1 MLTIRG
7 RYADFYCSQIDS
19 SDFKNLQKN
28 GLDSSNVYDQLDD
41 MDALASGISSTD
53 FTLWIDDKCV
63 IESFDALEMN
73 CSVQKREEIDL
84 RSAVK
89 SDEQTFAIVEYSKIR
104 FSDQSF
110 KNLKLQDLAFETQRV
125 IVDDS
130 CELTLIFPIIKGDLI
145 DVSDDIETEA
155 FTGLLISKKSQ
166 FKQFDID
173 G

>member
-7 RYADFYCSQIDS
+7 RYADFYFSQIDS
-19 SDFKNLQKN
+19 SDFKNLQRN
-28 GLDSSNVYDQLDD
+28 GLDSSNVYDRLDD

-63 IESFDALEMN
+63 IESFDELEMN
-73 CSVQKREEIDL
+73 FSVQKRAEIDL

-89 SDEQTFAIVEYSKIR
+89 GDEHSFAIVEYSKIR

-110 KNLKLQDLAFETQRV
+110 KNLKLQDLSFETQRV
-125 IVDDS
+125 IADDF
-130 CELTLIFPIIKGDLI
+130 CELTLIFPVINGDLI

-166 FKQFDID
+166 FKQFEI
-173 G
+173 

>member
-7 RYADFYCSQIDS
+7 RYADFYFSQIDS
-19 SDFKNLQKN
+19 SDFKNLQRN
-28 GLDSSNVYDQLDD
+28 GLDSSNVYDRLDD

-63 IESFDALEMN
+63 IESFDELEISF
-73 CSVQKREEIDL
+73 SVQKRAELDL

-89 SDEQTFAIVEYSKIR
+89 SDEHTFAIVEYSKIR

-110 KNLKLQDLAFETQRV
+110 KNLKLQDLSFETQRV
-125 IVDDS
+125 IADDS
-130 CELTLIFPIIKGDLI
+130 CELTLIFPIINGDLI

-155 FTGLLISKKSQ
+155 FTGLLISKQSQ
-166 FKQFDID
+166 FKQFEIKS
-173 G
+173 

>member
-7 RYADFYCSQIDS
+7 RYADFYFSQIDS
-19 SDFKNLQKN
+19 SDFKNLQRN
-28 GLDSSNVYDQLDD
+28 GLDSSIVYDRIDEMQS
-41 MDALASGISSTD
+41 LASGISSTD

-73 CSVQKREEIDL
+73 FSVQKREEIDL

-89 SDEQTFAIVEYSKIR
+89 SDEHTFAIVEYSKIR
-104 FSDQSF
+104 FSDQLF
-110 KNLKLQDLAFETQRV
+110 KNLKLQDLTFETQRV
-125 IVDDS
+125 IADDA
-130 CELTLIFPIIKGDLI
+130 CEVTLIFPSINGDLI
-145 DVSDDIETEA
+145 DISDDIEMEA
-155 FTGLLISKKSQ
+155 FTGLLISKNSQ

>member
-7 RYADFYCSQIDS
+7 RYADFYFSQIDS
-19 SDFKNLQKN
+19 SDFKNLQRN
-28 GLDSSNVYDQLDD
+28 GLDSSIVYDRIDEMQS
-41 MDALASGISSTD
+41 LASGISSTD

-73 CSVQKREEIDL
+73 FSVQKREEIDL

-89 SDEQTFAIVEYSKIR
+89 SDEHTFAIVEYSKIR

-110 KNLKLQDLAFETQRV
+110 KNLKLEDLSFETQRV
-125 IVDDS
+125 IADDS
-130 CELTLIFPIIKGDLI
+130 CELTLIFPIINGDLI

-155 FTGLLISKKSQ
+155 FTGLLISKKFK
-166 FKQFDID
+166 FKQFEID

>member
-53 FTLWIDDKCV
+53 FKLWIDDKCV
-63 IESFDALEMN
+63 IESFDVLETN
-73 CSVQKREEIDL
+73 FSVQKRAEIDL

-89 SDEQTFAIVEYSKIR
+89 SDEHSFAIVEYSKIR

-110 KNLKLQDLAFETQRV
+110 KNLKLQDLTFETQRV
-125 IVDDS
+125 IADDS
-130 CELTLIFPIIKGDLI
+130 CELTLIFPIINGDLI
-145 DVSDDIETEA
+145 DVSDDVEMEA
-155 FTGLLISKKSQ
+155 FTGLLISSKYQ
-166 FKQFDID
+166 FKQFEID

>member
-7 RYADFYCSQIDS
+7 RYADFYFSQIDS

-28 GLDSSNVYDQLDD
+28 GLDSSNVYDRIDE
-41 MDALASGISSTD
+41 MHSLASGISSTD

-63 IESFDALEMN
+63 IESFDVLETN
-73 CSVQKREEIDL
+73 FSVQKRADVDL

-110 KNLKLQDLAFETQRV
+110 KNLKLQDLSFETQRV
-125 IVDDS
+125 IADDF
-130 CELTLIFPIIKGDLI
+130 CELTLIFPVINGDLI

-155 FTGLLISKKSQ
+155 FTGLLISKKFQ